1 MYCSWL
7 SIAPILKSKES
18 QNPLFLHVL
27 KNTLRWHKSENDS
40 RLWQLELLSIFLWIS
55 EDNWVAMKWRLLGW
69 WVWFTFSQL
78 TLVHRVHLLLD
89 AFWHRVFLQ
98 NQDHGLLRRHHHA
111 LFVVIL
117 TIGLLTHWIKW
128 WQQSCLDRRSWEQSS
143 TLEMLIPTQIPC
155 ILDLFWNHPSIQ
167 HLTVHL
173 MYFQKLGLICRKS
186 NSSIVSLDMECL

>member
-7 SIAPILKSKES
+7 SIATILKSKAS

-117 TIGLLTHWIKW
+117 TIYYLLTESSGDSRVVWTDGRGNNQVHWKCW
-128 WQQSCLDRRSWEQSS
+128 SQLRYRV
-143 TLEMLIPTQIPC
+143 
-155 ILDLFWNHPSIQ
+155 FWTYSEITHPFNI
-167 HLTVHL
+167 
-173 MYFQKLGLICRKS
+173 
-186 NSSIVSLDMECL
+186 